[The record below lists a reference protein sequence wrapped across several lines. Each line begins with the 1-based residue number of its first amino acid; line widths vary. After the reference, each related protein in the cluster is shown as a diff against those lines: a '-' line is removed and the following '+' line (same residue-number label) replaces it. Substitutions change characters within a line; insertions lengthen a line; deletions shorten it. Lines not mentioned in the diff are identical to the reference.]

1 VTEMAS
7 YIAHN
12 ARRDTVAL
20 MLSRAEAEALL
31 KLASRPD
38 GEEPQMNGKT
48 RASADRATS
57 ALSASINPTA
67 RRAGFFDD

>member
-1 VTEMAS
+1 MAS

-38 GEEPQMNGKT
+38 GEELRVPGSSDH
-48 RASADRATS
+48 RFR
-57 ALSASINPTA
+57 
-67 RRAGFFDD
+67 